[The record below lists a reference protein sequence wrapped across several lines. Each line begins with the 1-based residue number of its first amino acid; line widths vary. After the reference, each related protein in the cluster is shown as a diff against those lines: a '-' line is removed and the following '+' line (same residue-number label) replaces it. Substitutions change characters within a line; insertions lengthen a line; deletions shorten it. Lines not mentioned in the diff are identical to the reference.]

1 VAAARPPPH
10 VRSGGT
16 LMRATYRVLAYLL
29 ALEVVVQAAAIAWA
43 VFGLS
48 TWIEN
53 GGVLDKAG
61 MESDTTAFD
70 GVAGFMIHGLNGQ
83 MIVPVI
89 GLLLFVVSFFAR
101 FPGAVAW
108 AGAAFGTVIIQVALG
123 MFAHAVPALGLLHG
137 AVALVLLV
145 VALIAARKASAPATT
160 TTDTST
166 GAHAAQV

>member
-1 VAAARPPPH
+1 
-10 VRSGGT
+10 
-16 LMRATYRVLAYLL
+16 MRATYRVLAYLL
-29 ALEVVVQAAAIAWA
+29 ALEVFVQAAVIAWA
-43 VFGLS
+43 LFGLS

-61 MESDTTAFD
+61 MESDSVAFD

-108 AGAAFGTVIIQVALG
+108 AGAAFGTVIVQVALG
-123 MFAHAVPALGLLHG
+123 IFSHSVPALGMLHG

-145 VALIAARKASAPATT
+145 VALVAARKASAPVAAPADAT
-160 TTDTST
+160 T
-166 GAHAAQV
+166 GAHTAQV